1 MHAATRSWAD
11 MMLRSKLRRLIYQP
25 EMVMATQVHRGSSW
39 SEPMAHLSMGYASAL
54 GACTIGRDVGL
65 FFNSSLIARF
75 VQCHVTKTLKLTT
88 ES

>member
-1 MHAATRSWAD
+1 

-65 FFNSSLIARF
+65 FFNSCSLRARF
-75 VQCHVTKTLKLTT
+75 VQCHVTKTLKLMT

>member
-1 MHAATRSWAD
+1 

-54 GACTIGRDVGL
+54 GACTIGRDVGV
-65 FFNSSLIARF
+65 FFKVVIDVARF
-75 VQCHVTKTLKLTT
+75 VQCHVT
-88 ES
+88 